1 MCVKNSSKFEILIH
15 KAWENPEFRKMLKE
29 HPEKAL
35 FSLGIE
41 TPSGKKIKVY
51 EDTETQIHISIPHA
65 PPELSEE
72 DLKKLSA
79 GLSNEVKIALGIAA
93 ALATSAALVYAND
106 KQIASWLIN
115 L

>member
-1 MCVKNSSKFEILIH
+1 MKNASKFEILIH

-41 TPSGKKIKVY
+41 TPRGKKIKVY

-79 GLSNEVKIALGIAA
+79 GGAVEVLEDIAKYTSIGI
-93 ALATSAALVYAND
+93 LVVGSVGFTLMAQNIS
-106 KQIASWLIN
+106 QGN
-115 L
+115 F